1 MCEVEISMRAYVK
14 MCLHAAR
21 YPHMAVNGVLLGYGG
36 SQTGCLYL
44 TDCVPLS
51 HGLLPL
57 SLPLEVALSQIDLWR
72 AEKEDGRVL
81 AGYYQANSSL
91 DEKSPSTAAVR
102 IAGRVSEYFE
112 DAVLIMLDNRSLS
125 VNAGVPPVIVLQQ
138 KDRRWIPKDKN
149 LVMWRNWEEMRN
161 VVKVLLESKAY
172 RRLVDFDAHLDDIRK
187 DWTNQGINA
196 EIAQL
201 TSTANGSTG

>member
-1 MCEVEISMRAYVK
+1 MCEVEISMQAYVK

-36 SQTGCLYL
+36 SRTGCLYL
-44 TDCVPLS
+44 MDCVPLS

-57 SLPLEVALSQIDLWR
+57 SLPLEVALSQIDFWSTEEEGQRL
-72 AEKEDGRVL
+72 V
-81 AGYYQANSSL
+81 GYYQANASL
-91 DEKSPSTAAVR
+91 NDKSPSTAALR

-125 VNAGVPPVIVLQQ
+125 VNPGIPPVIVLQQ
-138 KDRRWIPKDKN
+138 KDRRWIPKDKT
-149 LVMWRNWEEMRN
+149 LIMWRNWEEIRR
-161 VVKVLLESKAY
+161 VAKVMLESKTHG
-172 RRLVDFDAHLDDIRK
+172 RLVDFDAHLDDIRK
-187 DWTNQGINA
+187 DWTNQDINV

-201 TSTANGSTG
+201 VSTANGSTG